1 MHKIVVVGG
10 SLAGVH
16 AAESLRDRGYDGELT
31 IVSSEEQLPYDRP
44 PLSKEALMEGIDH
57 DRLLLHEPAWY
68 GEQNITVLLDDP
80 AVRLDTDSRELELRS
95 GAVLPY
101 DGLIIATGSRARRVR
116 VEEDG
121 PTVHVIRTSEDARAL
136 RPHLQAGRHLVIA
149 GGGFIG
155 LEVAAAARQLG
166 MQVTVIEGAPVPLAR
181 AFGDVIGSWYRA
193 LHERNGVAF
202 RCGHSLESIHQRPGG
217 GGVRVHLSDGSSVD
231 GDVIV
236 AGIGAEPAVEWLEGS
251 GVSIGNGIMCEAD
264 LSTTVPGVVA
274 AGDVARW
281 YNAIFDEEMRIEHWS
296 NAVDQGRHAAGTLL
310 GGSDAFL
317 TVPYFWS
324 DQYDARMRFVG
335 RAGAAEHVHIEH
347 MSDDRLI
354 VLFGR
359 DGLLRGAVCVNAP
372 RQLAAY
378 RMAIRDNVSWDQF
391 ADGHS
396 VSVASL

>member
-1 MHKIVVVGG
+1 MRKIVVVGG

-31 IVSSEEQLPYDRP
+31 IVSSEGQLPYDRP
-44 PLSKEALMEGIDH
+44 PLSKEALMEGLDH
-57 DRLLLHEPAWY
+57 ERLLLHDAAWY
-68 GEQNITVLLDDP
+68 AEQNITVLLNDP
-80 AVRLDTDSRELELRS
+80 AVRLDTDRRELGLLS
-95 GAVLPY
+95 GTALAY
-101 DGLIIATGSRARRVR
+101 DGLVIATGSRARRVR
-116 VEEDG
+116 TGEDG
-121 PTVHVIRTSEDARAL
+121 PMVHVIRTSDDARAL

-166 MQVTVIEGAPVPLAR
+166 LRVTIIEGAPVPLAR
-181 AFGDVIGSWYRA
+181 AFSDVIGSWYRD
-193 LHERNGVAF
+193 LHERNGVSF
-202 RCGHSLESIHQRPGG
+202 LCGLSLESIDRTPED
-217 GGVRVHLSDGSSVD
+217 GVRVHLSDGTVVD
-231 GDVIV
+231 GDLIV

-251 GVSIGNGIMCEAD
+251 GVSVGNGIICEAD

-281 YNAIFDEEMRIEHWS
+281 YNAIFDEEMRNEHWS

-310 GGSDAFL
+310 GGNDAFL

-372 RQLAAY
+372 RQLAGY
-378 RMAIRDNVSWDQF
+378 RMAIRDNASWDQF

-396 VSVASL
+396 VGAASL